1 LQNKIKIQGRKFS
14 KWNLNGT
21 AIISFL
27 KTQAIF
33 SNKEESQEWIVV
45 QNESELAFVSLE
57 SDQIHRRQFN
67 SLTKDSVIKLNSHN
81 ALVIWSKKSNGLQI
95 IDIPFDTASPKS
107 LPEVYKF
114 ENEDKFVKRTE
125 IAGKEYLLVIDK
137 PKYIKLLFID
147 QEKVVQLKEFFVP
160 SNFDLKLEPNIQKVD
175 FASGMLMMDEHAFL
189 LNDKVDE
196 VNS

>member
-1 LQNKIKIQGRKFS
+1 M
-14 KWNLNGT
+14 
-21 AIISFL
+21 
-27 KTQAIF
+27 
-33 SNKEESQEWIVV
+33 V
-45 QNESELAFVSLE
+45 QNESELVFVSLE

-81 ALVIWSKKSNGLQI
+81 ALVIWSKKSDCLQI
-95 IDIPFDTASPKS
+95 IDTLFDTASPKS

-125 IAGKEYLLVIDK
+125 IAGKEFLLVIDK
-137 PKYIKLLFID
+137 PQCIKLLFID
-147 QEKVVQLKEFFVP
+147 QEKVVQLKEYFVH
-160 SNFDLKLEPNIQKVD
+160 SNFDLKLELNIQKVD
-175 FASGMLMMDEHAFL
+175 FTSEVLMMHEYAFL